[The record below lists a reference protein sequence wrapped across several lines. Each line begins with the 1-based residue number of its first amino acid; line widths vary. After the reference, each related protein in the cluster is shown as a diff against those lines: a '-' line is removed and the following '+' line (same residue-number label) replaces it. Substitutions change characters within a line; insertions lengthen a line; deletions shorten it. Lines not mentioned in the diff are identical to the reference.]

1 MGQAASEGRQPLGR
15 MIRRALAR
23 RCPNCGARGI
33 FTSWFKMRD
42 RCPTCG
48 HVYSREQGY
57 WVMAIVI
64 NTAIA
69 EAIFGVL
76 FIGGLI
82 ITAPDFAWAPL
93 LGIAIVTNTIVPLI
107 FYPISKTLWVAVD
120 LFMHPAGAAR

>member
-1 MGQAASEGRQPLGR
+1 
-15 MIRRALAR
+15 MIGRALLR
-23 RCPNCGARGI
+23 RCPNCGNKGI
-33 FTSWFKMRD
+33 FTGWFKMRD
-42 RCPTCG
+42 RCPTCS

-69 EAIFGVL
+69 EGIFGIL
-76 FIGGLI
+76 FIAGLI

-93 LGIAIVTNTIVPLI
+93 LTIAIVTNTIGPLF

-120 LFMHPAGAAR
+120 LFMHPARGPAS